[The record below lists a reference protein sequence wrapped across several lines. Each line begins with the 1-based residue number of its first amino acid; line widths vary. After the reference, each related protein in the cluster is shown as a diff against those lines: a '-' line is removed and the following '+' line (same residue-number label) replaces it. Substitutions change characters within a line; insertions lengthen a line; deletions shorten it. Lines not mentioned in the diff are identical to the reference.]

1 MDEGGGS
8 SHWCKSSFSG
18 TGDCVEWLMLPDS
31 VRVRDS
37 KNQGGPTLCFTHSE
51 WRAFLRGV
59 VAGEANPSVEPL
71 A

>member
-1 MDEGGGS
+1 MGEDGL

-18 TGDCVEWLMLPDS
+18 NGDCVEWLMLPDS

-37 KNQGGPTLCFTHSE
+37 KDHGGPILRFTHSE

-59 VAGEANPSVEPL
+59 VAGEADLSVEPL
-71 A
+71 P